1 MQPPLVLYQIVHHPR
16 CGRATGYKHDKA
28 RKWAIF
34 YNYLQ
39 ELLFCY
45 NTVIH
50 LIFQTFII
58 VGKITQIAPGAK
70 DGIGILK
77 HTFKDE

>member
-1 MQPPLVLYQIVHHPR
+1 M
-16 CGRATGYKHDKA
+16 GD
-28 RKWAIF
+28 F

>member
-1 MQPPLVLYQIVHHPR
+1 VAEPL
-16 CGRATGYKHDKA
+16 
-28 RKWAIF
+28 AINTIKQEKIAHF

-45 NTVIH
+45 NSAIH